1 MQTTRQPRKLLGSVL
16 RIALSLGLLALV
28 LRQVGW
34 EQTWEAFRG
43 AQLSYL
49 TAALGLAF
57 ASIVVR
63 AFRWKILLDALGVRA
78 SLRRL
83 TELYFIGTFFSTFL
97 PTGVGGDV
105 VRAYELAKQSERP
118 AEVVGTVLLDRA
130 AGLLVLFLIAAAA
143 LPFSHRLIG
152 PEIVGLIVTLTVLG
166 WGALTLLLRRDWLER
181 LGLLRWASRV
191 RALDQ
196 VYESVYACGTR
207 ATGGALAASLVLNA
221 LLIGMNYL
229 IGLSLGVFVSLWYYL
244 LFVPIISFL
253 LVLPISLSGLGLR
266 EGGYVYLFAQAG
278 VPAPLALTI
287 SLMVYAFNVATGSV
301 GGILYAAQGLR
312 GLRRAI
318 AE

>member
-1 MQTTRQPRKLLGSVL
+1 MQTTRQPRKLLGPIL
-16 RIALSLGLLALV
+16 RIALSLGLLTLV
-28 LRQVGW
+28 LTQVGW

-43 AQLSYL
+43 AQLSSL
-49 TAALGLAF
+49 AAALGLAF
-57 ASIVVR
+57 ASVVAR
-63 AFRWKILLDALGVRA
+63 AFRWKILLDALGVRV

-83 TELYFIGTFFSTFL
+83 TELYFIGAFFSTFL

-105 VRAYELAKQSERP
+105 VRAYELTRQSERP
-118 AEVVGTVLLDRA
+118 VEVVGTVVLDRA
-130 AGLLVLFLIAAAA
+130 TGLLVLFLMAATA

-152 PEIVGLIVTLTVLG
+152 PETAGLIVTLTVLG
-166 WGALTLLLRRDWLER
+166 WGALALLLRRDWLER
-181 LGLLRWASRV
+181 LGLLRWVSKV

-196 VYESVYACGTR
+196 VYESAYACGTR
-207 ATGGALAASLVLNA
+207 PTGAALAASLGLNA

-229 IGLSLGVFVSLWYYL
+229 IGRSLGVFISLWYYV

-287 SLMVYAFNVATGSV
+287 SLMVYAFNVATGLV
-301 GGILYAAQGLR
+301 GGILYVAQGLS
-312 GLRRAI
+312 GVRRAI

>member
-1 MQTTRQPRKLLGSVL
+1 MQTTRQPRKLLGPVL

-34 EQTWEAFRG
+34 EQTWAAFRG
-43 AQLSYL
+43 ARLSYL

-83 TELYFIGTFFSTFL
+83 TALYFIGTFFSTFL

-105 VRAYELAKQSERP
+105 VRAYELARQSERP

-130 AGLLVLFLIAAAA
+130 AGLLVLFLIAAGA

-152 PEIVGLIVTLTVLG
+152 PEIAGLIVTLTVLG
-166 WGALTLLLRRDWLER
+166 WGALALLLRRDWLER
-181 LGLLRWASRV
+181 LGPLRWVSKV
-191 RALDQ
+191 RALEQ

-207 ATGGALAASLVLNA
+207 AAGGALVASLGMNA
-221 LLIGMNYL
+221 LLIAMNYL

-301 GGILYAAQGLR
+301 GGILYAVEGLG
-312 GLRRAI
+312 GLRRAV

>member
-1 MQTTRQPRKLLGSVL
+1 MQTTRQTRKLLGSVL

-43 AQLSYL
+43 AQWSYL
-49 TAALGLAF
+49 AAALGLAF

-78 SLRRL
+78 SLLRL
-83 TELYFIGTFFSTFL
+83 TRLYFIGTFFSTFL

-130 AGLLVLFLIAAAA
+130 AGLLVLFLMAAAA

-152 PEIVGLIVTLTVLG
+152 PEIAVLIVTLTVLG
-166 WGALTLLLRRDWLER
+166 WGALALLLRRDWLER
-181 LGLLRWASRV
+181 LGLLRWISRG
-191 RALDQ
+191 RALEQ

-207 ATGGALAASLVLNA
+207 PTGRALAASLGLNA

-287 SLMVYAFNVATGSV
+287 SLMVYAFNVATGSI
-301 GGILYAAQGLR
+301 GGILYAAEGLR